1 MYPKRLP
8 SENSLNI
15 SRLQPPKQSKV
26 TQVIYSIIPHN
37 YSEKK
42 LKAEI
47 LLRMG
52 RGYIIKLSLQRRI
65 KAEGAMGAMGALLR
79 M

>member
-1 MYPKRLP
+1 VYPKRLP

-26 TQVIYSIIPHN
+26 IEVIYSIIPHN
-37 YSEKK
+37 FSEKK

-47 LLRMG
+47 FLRMG
-52 RGYIIKLSLQRRI
+52 RGYIIKLLYRGELRQR
-65 KAEGAMGAMGALLR
+65 EQWGPF
-79 M
+79 

>member
-52 RGYIIKLSLQRRI
+52 RGYIIIIKLSLQRRI
-65 KAEGAMGAMGALLR
+65 KAEGAMGALLR